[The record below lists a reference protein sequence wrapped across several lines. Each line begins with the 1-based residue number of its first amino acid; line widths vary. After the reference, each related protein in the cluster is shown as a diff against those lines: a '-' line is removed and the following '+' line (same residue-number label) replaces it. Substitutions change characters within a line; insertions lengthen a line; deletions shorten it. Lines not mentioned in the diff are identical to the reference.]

1 MARCAASEGG
11 CVHGGDLSDVHMVS
25 VRKEILAL
33 KRILP
38 SRKFQWL
45 MLRKDCH
52 QTGVFPAKFT
62 GC

>member
-1 MARCAASEGG
+1 
-11 CVHGGDLSDVHMVS
+11 MVS